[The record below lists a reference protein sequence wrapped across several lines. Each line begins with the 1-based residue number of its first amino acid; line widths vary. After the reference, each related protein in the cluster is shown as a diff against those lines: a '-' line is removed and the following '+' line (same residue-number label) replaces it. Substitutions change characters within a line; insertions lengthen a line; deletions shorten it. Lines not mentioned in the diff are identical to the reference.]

1 MKKRFTGF
9 LFALTIIL
17 ALAAPA
23 CTALRKAQSS
33 TLPPATAKTASR
45 VVETPT
51 GFQATYTDPF
61 VYCSAVGTIDAPDS
75 HYVGEPVPTIIIQG
89 FLKAA
94 GLQNNGE
101 PMEILQAGTMWRC
114 MNNAVYVC
122 NVGANLPCDSKADTN
137 KNPTQAMQ
145 DFCKT
150 NPNAD
155 FLPMSVTGHST
166 IYSWHCAKEGAEV
179 LDQIDQ
185 VDAAGYIT
193 NIWYKLPPNP

>member
-1 MKKRFTGF
+1 MQKNFTG
-9 LFALTIIL
+9 LPYTLTIIL
-17 ALAAPA
+17 ALAVTA
-23 CTALRKAQSS
+23 CTAQPTAQSS
-33 TLPPATAKTASR
+33 TLFPATAMAASEA
-45 VVETPT
+45 VGTPT
-51 GFQATYTDPF
+51 GPQATYTDPF
-61 VYCSAVGTIDAPDS
+61 AYCSAVGTIDTPDS
-75 HYVGEPVPTIIIQG
+75 RYVGEPVPLIIIQG

-101 PMEILQAGTMWRC
+101 PVDILRAGTLWRC
-114 MNNAVYVC
+114 MGNAVYVC

-145 DFCKT
+145 GFCKT

-166 IYSWHCAKEGAEV
+166 IYSWHCARDNAEV

-185 VDAAGYIT
+185 VDVAGYIT